1 MPETLAWRRLPS
13 WLAGVPL
20 ALASWSTPA
29 PAHAANALSCP
40 APQAQAPCGAGSVRG
55 PAAEPAPD
63 PGIANP
69 VHLATGEKF
78 LRETDL
84 PEPVAGGHPSFVRLY
99 RSGSLE
105 DGPLGRGWS
114 SEYDIRL
121 RPAPDG
127 WRLDLPDG
135 RRVRFDT
142 RGLGSGPADGQVLA
156 PVHEAVPLSWLGAD
170 GGRLVFDAH
179 GRLRAITAP
188 GRPDIVIDRHAGG
201 PLDGLAREIRR
212 GAAVLRLDYDA
223 SGPRPRL
230 RTLATPLGVF
240 RYEYARSAHEAM
252 PASAA
257 PAGGMP
263 ADAPLAGQGPAPEPV
278 LLTAVQRP
286 DGMRRRYHHESG
298 RQAGHPAALTG
309 VTLEAADG
317 RRWRAR
323 SWTYDARGRVV
334 QAIPGAP
341 GTTAGR
347 LDLDYPDGPPDAG
360 PTRVR
365 SAGARAE
372 VEHALRGGRIVP
384 RAVRSS
390 ACPACPGITRRIDHD
405 AQGRPSALG
414 DLRIRRAPDGRI
426 RALMQA
432 RGGWPGLRLEYGPGG
447 RLARWS
453 SRLTG
458 TARLS
463 YDPHGRLTG
472 RREADGGRLD
482 VRRDAIGRPVRL
494 LHTAPGRPPLEIG
507 LHWRGDRPIR
517 LTHPDET
524 EYLQHDAHGRVTA
537 RAVHRP
543 HAQGAL
549 GYRERFAYDAHG
561 RLTRHDLPEGGALH
575 YAWSDAGR
583 LMRLDWEAADGARRT
598 VIDSVPGRAGYR
610 YGNGL
615 WLQTAAG
622 PDGRADTLVL
632 SDGPRILWGERRRH
646 DARGRVVRLSTLS
659 ASEPAVPDG
668 AARPPFGT
676 APRQPTPALPAAPWR
691 HRVLA
696 HDAQDRLAG
705 FQDGVTRTWLAW
717 DEDGRLIGRL
727 AARLGRPGGSPHAA
741 HPARTPTGLQGA
753 GPRDAES
760 RSAAPPDAE
769 DGDAAPPPIARNEAG
784 LPLAVGRRTL
794 RLQAQGRPAEV
805 LEDGRVLVRYAYNAR
820 GQRIRRVQDGRET
833 ERYYVDNRLA
843 AIWHR
848 PAAGTPARTESAAGP
863 DATAAAT
870 PAASAA
876 APVPARAAAGLP
888 AFGVTQR
895 YLYAGEV
902 PVGLLQTEA
911 DGRTRLVYLHADLLG
926 APVLATDA
934 DRAVRWAADYD
945 ALGRATRLRGDLD
958 LPLRRP
964 GQDEDPATGWHDN
977 VFRTFLPAR
986 GHYLEPDPLGPLPGL
1001 QALGYAAQQPLRHVD
1016 PLGLILLAF
1025 DGTRQGPRNQGNVWK
1040 LAQAYEDGPAYY
1052 HAGPGNGY
1060 YADWDAVVA
1069 AGSRQ
1074 ILSNQWQSL
1083 LNALDRARGAAAPV
1097 PIDILG
1103 YSRGAALARDFAN
1116 RIARHTRDGWFS
1128 YDDPLRGTIGLC
1140 VDLRFLGLFDT
1151 VAQFGLLGAA
1161 NAGFDL
1167 GIAGAWHWV
1176 AHAVALH
1183 ELRALFPLVS
1193 AAGDAGNT
1201 VEAPFIGAHA
1211 DIGGGLLLD
1220 ERLQPVP
1227 GGDLSD
1233 VALNWMRWQAL
1244 AALVPV
1250 AELAPD
1256 DRAVTRP
1263 LLHDERSP
1271 ALRGLPPGDRAL
1283 QDAAART
1290 LGPQGAD
1297 PRLGDAQRRI
1307 VEAFIRRADAA
1318 ADESGAVAGSVDMAA
1333 YGAWLEAERG
1343 LPGMAGPARRP

>member
-1 MPETLAWRRLPS
+1 MPETLARRRFPP
-13 WLAGVPL
+13 WLAGLPL
-20 ALASWSTPA
+20 ALAPWPPPVPA
-29 PAHAANALSCP
+29 QAASALSCP
-40 APQAQAPCGAGSVRG
+40 APQAQAPCGAGSARG

-84 PEPVAGGHPSFVRLY
+84 PEPFAGGHPSFIRLY
-99 RSGSLE
+99 RSGSVE
-105 DGPLGRGWS
+105 DGPLGRGWT

-135 RRVRFDT
+135 RRVRFDA
-142 RGLGSGPADGQVLA
+142 RGLGSGPTDGRILA
-156 PVHEAVPLSWLGAD
+156 PDRTAARAMDDTGGGDAGNAGRAGDAADTADARAAWLGAD

-179 GRLRAITAP
+179 GRLRTIAAP

-212 GAAVLRLDYDA
+212 GAAALRFDYDP
-223 SGPRPRL
+223 SGPRPLL
-230 RTLATPLGVF
+230 RTLDTPLGVF
-240 RYEYARSAHEAM
+240 RYEHAQGANEAI
-252 PASAA
+252 PANAA
-257 PAGGMP
+257 PAGETP
-263 ADAPLAGQGPAPEPV
+263 AGAISARHGPGTAPA
-278 LLTAVQRP
+278 LLVAVRRP
-286 DGMRRRYHHESG
+286 DGMRRRYHYEPG
-298 RQAGHPAALTG
+298 RQAGHPAAITG

-334 QAIPGAP
+334 LAIPGAP
-341 GTTAGR
+341 GETAGR
-347 LDLDYPDGPPDAG
+347 LDLRYPDGPPGTG
-360 PTRVR
+360 PTRVE
-365 SAGARAE
+365 SADGWAE
-372 VEHALRGGRIVP
+372 VDHIPRGGRAVP
-384 RAVRSS
+384 RTVRTS
-390 ACPACPGITRRIDHD
+390 ACPACPETVRRIGHD
-405 AQGRPSALG
+405 TQGRLSAIG
-414 DLRIRRAPDGRI
+414 GLRIRRAADGRI
-426 RALMQA
+426 RALERT
-432 RGGWPGLRLEYGPGG
+432 RGGWPGLRLDYGSAG
-447 RLARWS
+447 RLTRWS
-453 SRLTG
+453 SQLTG
-458 TARLS
+458 TTRLS
-463 YDPHGRLTG
+463 YDPRGRLAG
-472 RREADGGRLD
+472 RDQPGGGRLD
-482 VRRDAIGRPVRL
+482 IRRDAIGRPVRL

-507 LHWRGDRPIR
+507 LRWRGDRPIR
-517 LTHPDET
+517 LTHPEET

-537 RAVHRP
+537 RAVRRP
-543 HAQGAL
+543 HPRGAL
-549 GYRERFAYDAHG
+549 NYRERFAYDARG
-561 RLTRHDLPEGGALH
+561 RLTRHDLPEGGSLH
-575 YAWSDAGR
+575 YAWSGSDR
-583 LMRLDWEAADGARRT
+583 LDRLDWEAADGARRT
-598 VIDSVPGRAGYR
+598 VVDSTPGRAGYR

-646 DARGRVVRLSTLS
+646 DARGRVERLSTCL
-659 ASEPAVPDG
+659 
-668 AARPPFGT
+668 
-676 APRQPTPALPAAPWR
+676 APGRWR
-691 HRVLA
+691 HQALA
-696 HDAQDRLAG
+696 HDGRDRLIG
-705 FQDGVTRTWLAW
+705 FQDGAARTWLAW
-717 DEDGRLIGRL
+717 DEDGSL
-727 AARLGRPGGSPHAA
+727 AARLDRPIGPPDASRAGRM
-741 HPARTPTGLQGA
+741 RA
-753 GPRDAES
+753 GPRDAALRPAETPETEGAG
-760 RSAAPPDAE
+760 AALPEIPRDA
-769 DGDAAPPPIARNEAG
+769 AG
-784 LPLAVGRRTL
+784 LPLAVGGRAL
-794 RLQAQGRPAEV
+794 RHQAQGRLAEI
-805 LEDGRVLVRYAYNAR
+805 LEGGRPLVRYAYNAR
-820 GQRIRRVQDGRET
+820 GQRIRRVRDGEET
-833 ERYYVDNRLA
+833 ERYYLDNRLA
-843 AIWHR
+843 AIWRR
-848 PAAGTPARTESAAGP
+848 PAPEPPGGTRSGTGPAPARS
-863 DATAAAT
+863 
-870 PAASAA
+870 
-876 APVPARAAAGLP
+876 PV
-888 AFGVTQR
+888 FGVTQR
-895 YLYAGEV
+895 YLYAGEA

-911 DGRTRLVYLHADLLG
+911 DGRTRLYYLHADLLG
-926 APVLATDA
+926 APVLATD
-934 DRAVRWAADYD
+934 DERAVRWAAAYD

-977 VFRTFLPAR
+977 VFRTFLPGR
-986 GHYLEPDPLGPLPGL
+986 GHYLEPDPLGPLPGQ
-1001 QALGYAAQQPLRHVD
+1001 QALGYAAQQPLRHAD

-1025 DGTRQGPRNQGNVWK
+1025 DGTRYGPRNQGNVWK

-1052 HAGPGNGY
+1052 HAGPGNAY
-1060 YADWDAVVA
+1060 YADWDAVTA

-1074 ILSNQWQSL
+1074 ILRNQWQSL
-1083 LNALDRARGAAAPV
+1083 LNALDRAQGAAVPV

-1220 ERLQPVP
+1220 ERLRPIP
-1227 GGDLSD
+1227 DGDLSD

-1244 AALVPV
+1244 AALVPL

-1256 DRAVTRP
+1256 DRTVSSP
-1263 LLHDERSP
+1263 LLHDERGP
-1271 ALRGLPPGDRAL
+1271 ALRGLPPGDRTL
-1283 QDAAART
+1283 QDAATRPI
-1290 LGPQGAD
+1290 GPQGAD

-1307 VEAFIRRADAA
+1307 VEAFIRRADVP
-1318 ADESGAVAGSVDMAA
+1318 DGSPGSVAGTVDMAA

-1343 LPGMAGPARRP
+1343 LPGMAAAARRP